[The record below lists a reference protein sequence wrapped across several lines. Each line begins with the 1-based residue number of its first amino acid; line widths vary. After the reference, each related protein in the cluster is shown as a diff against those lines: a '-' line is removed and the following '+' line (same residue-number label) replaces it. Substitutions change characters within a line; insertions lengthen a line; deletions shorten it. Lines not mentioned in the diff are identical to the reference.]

1 MTLRTIIKRN
11 LTVQKL
17 IKKDESNK
25 DIKKDH
31 LKMITVLF
39 VRITEVKHVTYTR
52 KYDFWSQKYR
62 INYSN
67 CLIRF
72 L

>member
-52 KYDFWSQKYR
+52 KYDF
-62 INYSN
+62 
-67 CLIRF
+67 
-72 L
+72 